1 MQRLAPNA
9 PAQPRGGRGE
19 KCGLAATRIV
29 AALAI
34 GASLLVAWRWRASV
48 AAHAAAASPR
58 MSGAAGNEL
67 AAATPSIDAPAEL
80 AAFAAELERLRG
92 GDDSVVASASA
103 RAERLCRG
111 AARCDVQRVLAYYA
125 ALSHEARASG
135 VAADRELASLW
146 NEVREART
154 SAMSEVEWTPRRK
167 AIEAALGRIVERH
180 LDAPDFVPAARAL
193 SLRARLTARRAA
205 GIGAEDPDEAAE
217 LWSAARSDAERARA
231 LFRRAGLKKPELEP
245 LFVLGE
251 IAEAHFALEEAGD
264 AYRACLELAR
274 EVDSDAFVENALVR
288 LATLAHS
295 AGDLGSVRRLLRA
308 LASIRSPST
317 SWLLAKNHAELLL
330 AQDLAADAAR
340 FLRAHAPRDP
350 QELGEWHR
358 MLGAALLRAGD
369 LDGARVE
376 LEFVP
381 AGEHDAESALALA
394 SFALRDGRPDEA
406 LALLE
411 HAEFE
416 EVNSSQRARAA
427 WLRGE
432 AYWKLG
438 RPEAAV
444 KPLVRALEL
453 GTQMQRD
460 HESASE
466 GALPNVLGEQVGV
479 HTVALLAA
487 AHADLG
493 EDLEAARAIEAYQSL
508 SLRGLLFGGDAP
520 DRTGIVT
527 DDVRAWSQ
535 SFERGLVTWVVG
547 ADFAVVVHVT
557 PEGAATA
564 ATIERP
570 RAQLEAAARRLREAV
585 IVGDA
590 AEIARLGTEIQDV
603 LLPAR
608 VQASIERTAHG
619 ARDRLLLLLHG
630 VLESLPIEAL
640 PFFDTHLVP
649 LVLPGLPARA
659 PGSPPTA
666 ASYASWTLLGSP
678 LDESGARRLPGA
690 HEELAGI
697 GATCAS
703 ARTLSDDD
711 FTRDA
716 LIAALRGTEP
726 VHIATHL
733 AFGVGTRSWRLAN
746 VGFELSRG
754 ESLAAH
760 EILEIRPVLPLAVL
774 SACETGG
781 GDLLDAEGL
790 QSVAR
795 AFLESGTRNLL
806 ATLWPVEDGAARTFA
821 IEFHRALRA
830 GDAPSRATA
839 HARTLLRRAGAPPA
853 DWAAFRLLGRD

>member
-1 MQRLAPNA
+1 MLRRNTSRQSASSVAFR
-9 PAQPRGGRGE
+9 RGR
-19 KCGLAATRIV
+19 ARIV
-29 AALAI
+29 ATLAI

-48 AAHAAAASPR
+48 EAHAPAD
-58 MSGAAGNEL
+58 EL
-67 AAATPSIDAPAEL
+67 VAVTPSIDAPAEL

-92 GDDSVVASASA
+92 GDDSVLASASA
-103 RAERLCRG
+103 RAERLCRA

-125 ALSHEARASG
+125 ALSPEARASG
-135 VAADRELASLW
+135 VAADREFASLW
-146 NEVREART
+146 NEVRAARS
-154 SAMSEVEWTPRRK
+154 SAMSEEEWAPRRS
-167 AIEAALGRIVERH
+167 AIETALGRIVERH
-180 LDAPDFVPAARAL
+180 LDAPDYVPAARAL

-205 GIGAEDPDEAAE
+205 GIRADDPDEAAE
-217 LWSAARSDAERARA
+217 LWNTARIDAERARA

-251 IAEAHFALEEAGD
+251 IAEEQGAFEEAGV
-264 AYRACLELAR
+264 AYRECLELAR

-288 LATLAHS
+288 LATLAHG
-295 AGDLGSVRRLLRA
+295 AGDLGSVRRLLHA

-330 AQDLAADAAR
+330 AEDLAADAAK
-340 FLRAHAPRDP
+340 FLRAHPPRDP
-350 QELGEWHR
+350 QELVEWR
-358 MLGAALLRAGD
+358 GMLGAALLRAGD

-376 LEFVP
+376 LELLP
-381 AGEHDAESALALA
+381 AYALDGEAALGMASLALH
-394 SFALRDGRPDEA
+394 DGRADDA
-406 LALLE
+406 LTLLE
-411 HAEFE
+411 NADID

-438 RPEAAV
+438 RPEAAL

-453 GTQMQRD
+453 GSQLQRD
-460 HESASE
+460 HEPTHTD
-466 GALPNVLGEQVGV
+466 ALPNVLGEKVGM

-487 AHADLG
+487 AHTDLG

-508 SLRGLLFGGDAP
+508 SLRGLLFEGDAP

-557 PEGAATA
+557 PEGAAAA

-585 IVGDA
+585 ILGDA
-590 AEIARLGTEIQDV
+590 AEIARLGTEIEDV

-608 VQASIERTAHG
+608 VRASIERTAHG
-619 ARDRLLLLLHG
+619 ERDRVLLLLHG

-640 PFFDTHLVP
+640 PFFETRIVP

-659 PGSPPTA
+659 PGSPPTT

-678 LDESGARRLPGA
+678 LDQSGARRLPGA
-690 HEELAGI
+690 HEELASI

-760 EILEIRPVLPLAVL
+760 EILEIGPALPLAVL

-781 GDLLDAEGL
+781 GELLDAEGL

-806 ATLWPVEDGAARTFA
+806 ATLWPVEDRAARTFA

-830 GDAPSRATA
+830 GDSPSRATA
-839 HARTLLRRAGAPPA
+839 HARALLRRAGAPPA